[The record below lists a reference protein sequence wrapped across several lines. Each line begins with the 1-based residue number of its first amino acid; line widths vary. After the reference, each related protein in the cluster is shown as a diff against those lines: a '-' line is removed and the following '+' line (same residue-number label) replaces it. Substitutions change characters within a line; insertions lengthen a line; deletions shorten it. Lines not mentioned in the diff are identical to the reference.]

1 MLVGPSQIS
10 GIRAQ
15 REFQEKVRVHGVPWT
30 IVDSEGHVSKAH
42 CTVVILA
49 HSSVILMKGS
59 SLSYQ

>member
-1 MLVGPSQIS
+1 MLVGPSQMS

-15 REFQEKVRVHGVPWT
+15 RGVHERVREYGIPWT

-59 SLSYQ
+59 SLSYH